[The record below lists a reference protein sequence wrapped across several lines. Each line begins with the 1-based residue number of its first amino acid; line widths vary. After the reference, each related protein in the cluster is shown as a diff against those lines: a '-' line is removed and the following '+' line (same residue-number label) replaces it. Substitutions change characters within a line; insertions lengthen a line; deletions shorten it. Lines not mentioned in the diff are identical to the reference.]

1 MILAPPPLFLQCHVL
16 LPVTETLYPLFP
28 LPRMLLSGFLAQLV
42 PTFHSDLKPYVTS
55 MERTSMIPHTLGQ
68 VFLAVCA
75 IQKHMPFLFIT
86 EYIYNLYV
94 ISGLMFIK
102 SPLLGC

>member
-1 MILAPPPLFLQCHVL
+1 
-16 LPVTETLYPLFP
+16 
-28 LPRMLLSGFLAQLV
+28 
-42 PTFHSDLKPYVTS
+42 
-55 MERTSMIPHTLGQ
+55 MIPHTLGQ

-94 ISGLMFIK
+94 ISGLMFIT